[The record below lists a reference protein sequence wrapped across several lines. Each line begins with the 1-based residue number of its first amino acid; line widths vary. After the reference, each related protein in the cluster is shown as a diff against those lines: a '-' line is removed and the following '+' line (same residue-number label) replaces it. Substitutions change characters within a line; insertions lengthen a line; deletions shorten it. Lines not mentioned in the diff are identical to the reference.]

1 MKDSSYRISN
11 TKMVAVYVTTEGKR
25 RYVRTYNEN
34 PHRYAYKL
42 AMRDNVASVK
52 VYIGTEM
59 KGEPAY
65 VIADAKAYR
74 DYMASED

>member
-1 MKDSSYRISN
+1 MKENSYRISN

-34 PHRYAYKL
+34 PHRYACKL
-42 AMRDNVASVK
+42 AMRDNVASIK
-52 VYIGTEM
+52 VYRGTEM
-59 KGEPAY
+59 KGTPAY